1 MPRRNRPPRR
11 EVVPDPIHQNTVA
24 GAFINKLMTRGKK
37 STAERVFYDC
47 LDMVEKRAKKPGIEV
62 FEQAIKNAMPL
73 VEVKPRRVGGSTYQV
88 PMEIRSER
96 RQALAFRWILGSARG
111 RGGRP
116 MAERLAGELMDAANN
131 TGATI
136 RRKEETH
143 RMADA
148 NRAFAHYR
156 W

>member
-11 EVVPDPIHQNTVA
+11 EVVGDPIHHNLTA

-37 STAERVFYDC
+37 STAERVFYQC
-47 LDMVEKRAKKPGIEV
+47 LDLVEKRAKKPGIEV
-62 FEQAIKNAMPL
+62 FEIAIKNAMPA

-96 RQALAFRWILGSARG
+96 RQALAFRWIIGSARG

-148 NRAFAHYR
+148 NKAFAHYR